1 MLDEVVGTAAA
12 PQRANASGVDAAAL
26 GAADHRDRTM
36 DALAA
41 RQPALALEVAGKDV
55 VLTHVQLERAQLR
68 FYRMDVELLF
78 SRQPFLGAA
87 TDRFSFIAPGDAA
100 DVALSP
106 GGRTTVRIP
115 DSMAQ
120 ANLVIEAVAGPL
132 RASVTHFANDL
143 AVAVLAPYG
152 QVQVRRAST
161 GAALPA
167 SYIKAYGRLRG
178 GAVQFFKD
186 GYTDLRGRFDYATL
200 STSDLD
206 QVERFGLL
214 VLHDAAG
221 AVVLEADPP
230 VR

>member
-1 MLDEVVGTAAA
+1 
-12 PQRANASGVDAAAL
+12 
-26 GAADHRDRTM
+26 M
-36 DALAA
+36 DSLAA
-41 RQPALALEVAGKDV
+41 RQPALAVAVEGKDV
-55 VLTHVQLERAQLR
+55 VLTHAHLERAQVR

-100 DVALSP
+100 DVALAAA
-106 GGRTTVRIP
+106 GRTIVRLP

-152 QVQVRRAST
+152 QVQIRRATT
-161 GAALPA
+161 GAALSA
-167 SYIKAYGRLRG
+167 TYVKTYARLRG

-200 STSDLD
+200 STSELD
-206 QVERFGLL
+206 QVERFALL

-230 VR
+230 AR